1 MIDMSTKLTIASVV
15 FTTWMMVIIAFML
28 FIRTFDLGIFFVLTL
43 VGLLVVVILIDTSSM
58 QPKYLRRMNYLLVA
72 AFLIFIYI
80 VADRI
85 VGVIVQ

>member
-1 MIDMSTKLTIASVV
+1 MSTKLTIASVV

-72 AFLIFIYI
+72 AFLIFSYI

>member
-1 MIDMSTKLTIASVV
+1 MSTKLTIASVV

>member
-1 MIDMSTKLTIASVV
+1 MSTKLTIASVV

-85 VGVIVQ
+85 VGVLVQ

>member
-1 MIDMSTKLTIASVV
+1 MSTKLTIASVV
-15 FTTWMMVIIAFML
+15 FTTWMIVLIAFML